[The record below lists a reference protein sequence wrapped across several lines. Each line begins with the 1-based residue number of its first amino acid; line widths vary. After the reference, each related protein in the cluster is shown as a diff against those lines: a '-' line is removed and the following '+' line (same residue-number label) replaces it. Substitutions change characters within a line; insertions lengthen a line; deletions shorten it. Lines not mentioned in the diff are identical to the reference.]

1 MEKEK
6 KRRARR
12 SLVAVERDILEA
24 VMEIVKESGFQKVS
38 LIAVATRA
46 NVQLS
51 VIYRHFGS
59 LEKLLDRYVQSLDYW
74 MNTVLDLRDD
84 ELDGAEAY
92 KSSLQHLMSAFYKN
106 QEMQKLMVW
115 ELSED
120 NVTTRRTMKRR
131 ELVNTEMISVYN
143 RMFEDSGIDI
153 QSITAILTSGVYY
166 IAINRKRVKYFDVDF
181 STKQG
186 RERLFNTL
194 GYLCDLVFAALKA
207 KQEAKSTAKILK
219 EKGVAADIIEEATK
233 LTVEEI
239 EAL

>member
-74 MNTVLDLRDD
+74 MNTVLELRDD

-92 KSSLQHLMSAFYKN
+92 KSSLQHLMHAFYKN

-115 ELSED
+115 ELSEE
-120 NVTTRRTMKRR
+120 NTTTRRTMKRR

-143 RMFEDSGIDI
+143 RMFEGSGIDI
-153 QSITAILTSGVYY
+153 QAITAILTSGVYHLT
-166 IAINRKRVKYFDVDF
+166 INRKRVKYFDVDF
-181 STKQG
+181 STRQG
-186 RERLFNTL
+186 RERLVEAL
-194 GYLCDLVFAALKA
+194 GYLCDLVFADLKA

-219 EKGVAADIIEEATK
+219 EKGVAADIIKEATK

-239 EAL
+239 EVL